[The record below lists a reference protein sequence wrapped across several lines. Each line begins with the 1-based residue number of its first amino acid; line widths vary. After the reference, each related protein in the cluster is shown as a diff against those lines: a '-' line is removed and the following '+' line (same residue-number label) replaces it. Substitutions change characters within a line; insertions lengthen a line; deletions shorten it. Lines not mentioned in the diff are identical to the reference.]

1 MKYLKYLITV
11 LVLPFVMVFGILLF
25 LDSLVVENYYSD
37 HIASLINNG
46 IKILAFL
53 ISIISTIVFI
63 LLNEILKELRKLND
77 SKSDDSK
84 KTANVKEISNNEN

>member
-1 MKYLKYLITV
+1 VKYLKYLITV